1 MAEDPEGSGEKTEEP
16 TSRKLEKAREE
27 GQVPKSLEIPSVF
40 VILSSAASL
49 YFFGFFTYKSLTGV
63 MIDTLSFKSIPTLT
77 KFEII
82 NIFGANIRQ
91 FLIACLPVM
100 IAAVVMGLIANF
112 AQVGFSVSWKALE
125 PKLSKLN
132 PITGFKEK
140 FSSRALV
147 EFIKSILKITI
158 IFTVVYL
165 ALMGE
170 MNRILGLYDTS
181 VAQILMVILKI
192 TFTIFLKVG
201 IIMLIVAILDYVYQK
216 WKFTDDQKMTKKEL
230 KDEARQTEGD
240 PHVKARIRQLQVEA
254 ARKRMMADVP
264 EADVVVTNP
273 TRLAIA
279 LKYDRMVMDAPGV
292 VAKGAGP
299 VAANI
304 KRIAKENN
312 IPLVENK
319 ELARNLYKE
328 VGIGESIPSK
338 FFQTVAELLA
348 YVYKLKGKTRQ

>member
-1 MAEDPEGSGEKTEEP
+1 MAEDPEGGGEKTEDP

-40 VILSSAASL
+40 VLLSTATSL
-49 YFFGFFTYKSLTGV
+49 YFFGFYAYKSLISV
-63 MIDTLSFKSIPTLT
+63 MFDTLNFKSVPLLT

-82 NIFGANIRQ
+82 NLYGTNIRQ
-91 FLIACLPVM
+91 LLIACLPVM
-100 IAAVVMGLIANF
+100 VAAVVMGLVSNF
-112 AQVGFSVSWKALE
+112 AQVGFAVSWKAIE
-125 PKLSKLN
+125 PKLTKLN

-147 EFIKSILKITI
+147 EFVKSILKITI
-158 IFTVVYL
+158 VFTVVYL
-165 ALMGE
+165 SVAGE
-170 MNRILGLYDTS
+170 MDRILVLYDKT
-181 VAQILMVILKI
+181 VAQIFLFILEV
-192 TFTIFLKVG
+192 TFIIFLKVC
-201 IIMLIVAILDYVYQK
+201 IIMLLVAILDYVYQK
-216 WKFTDDQKMTKKEL
+216 WKFTDDQRMTKKEL
-230 KDEARQTEGD
+230 KDEAKQTEGD

-279 LKYDRMVMDAPGV
+279 LKYDKMIMDAPGV

-299 VAANI
+299 VAENI
-304 KRIAKENN
+304 RKIAKENN

-328 VGIGESIPSK
+328 VDIGESIPSQ
-338 FFQTVAELLA
+338 FFQIVAELLA
-348 YVYKLKGKTRQ
+348 YVYKLKGKSK

>member
-1 MAEDPEGSGEKTEEP
+1 MAEDPEGGGEKTEDP
-16 TSRKLEKAREE
+16 TARKLEKAREE

-40 VILSSAASL
+40 VLLSGATSL
-49 YFFGFFTYKSLTGV
+49 YFFGFYAYKSLVSV
-63 MIDTLSFKSIPTLT
+63 MLETLNFNSVPVLT
-77 KFEII
+77 KFEIV
-82 NIFGANIRQ
+82 NLFGTNLKHLI
-91 FLIACLPVM
+91 IACLPVM
-100 IAAVVMGLIANF
+100 IASIVLGLASNF
-112 AQVGFSVSWKALE
+112 AQVGFAVSWKAIE
-125 PKLSKLN
+125 PKLTKLN
-132 PITGFKEK
+132 PISGFKEK
-140 FSSRALV
+140 FSSRALI

-165 ALMGE
+165 TLMGE
-170 MNRILGLYDTS
+170 MDRMLSLYDNS
-181 VAQILMVILKI
+181 IAQIYLFILKV
-192 TFTIFLKVG
+192 TFSIFLKVC

-216 WKFTDDQKMTKKEL
+216 WKFTDDQRMTKKEL
-230 KDEARQTEGD
+230 KDEAKQTEGD

-279 LKYDRMVMDAPGV
+279 LKYDKMVMDAPGV

-299 VAANI
+299 VAENI
-304 KRIAKENN
+304 RKIAKEHN

-319 ELARNLYKE
+319 TLARNLYKE
-328 VGIGESIPSK
+328 VDIGEPIPSQ

-348 YVYKLKGKTRQ
+348 YVYKLKGKSK